1 MSSSMLFGKWR
12 HPYDVQTEAKSTAMQ
27 DNRAV
32 PSDLSLSD
40 LLAAVGAEYR
50 RIFRERRDDLIAVS
64 FNAVL
69 VTICWF
75 LLPDGIR
82 NWIFT
87 LHGALAFPYVLEMW
101 MLGDTPATNVA
112 GRDAVRALSQL
123 PDPAAMRIWLR
134 AKHLVLASF
143 IGPTA
148 AIVAVVIGL
157 VQHRYEAAAAVAL
170 TLLFLPLGVLSVA
183 AWVGL
188 WLPYH
193 PRKLL
198 WRWEHRTDWRAALL
212 RWGVLVL
219 LPFMVVPL
227 IAVMLLIPSLMI
239 WIMAHQGHPPHEMDP
254 IGLWIGT
261 VVSVAVSLIVF
272 AWAPSVATKIA
283 RRRYA
288 NLHGYLS
295 NPEHG

>member
-1 MSSSMLFGKWR
+1 
-12 HPYDVQTEAKSTAMQ
+12 MQ
-27 DNRAV
+27 DNRVV

-40 LLAAVGAEYR
+40 FSAAIGAEYR
-50 RIFRERRDDLIAVS
+50 RIFSERRDDLIAVS

-75 LLPDGIR
+75 LLPDSIR

-112 GRDAVRALSQL
+112 GRDSVRALSQL
-123 PDPAAMRIWLR
+123 PDPAALRLWLR

-188 WLPYH
+188 WMPYH

-198 WRWEHRTDWRAALL
+198 WRWEHRTDWRAAVL

-219 LPFMVVPL
+219 LPFMVVPA
-227 IAVMLLIPSLMI
+227 IAIMLLIPSLII
-239 WIMAHQGHPPHEMDP
+239 WIIAHQGHPPHEMDP
-254 IGLWIGT
+254 VGLWIGT

-272 AWAPSVATKIA
+272 VWAPLVATKIA

-288 NLHGYLS
+288 ELHGYLS

>member
-1 MSSSMLFGKWR
+1 
-12 HPYDVQTEAKSTAMQ
+12 MQ
-27 DNRAV
+27 DNRVV

-40 LLAAVGAEYR
+40 FSAAMGAEYR
-50 RIFRERRDDLIAVS
+50 RIFSERRDDLTAVS

-69 VTICWF
+69 VTLCWF
-75 LLPDGIR
+75 LLPDSIR

-123 PDPAAMRIWLR
+123 QDPAALRLWLR

-143 IGPTA
+143 VGPTA

-157 VQHRYEAAAAVAL
+157 VQHRYQAAAAVAI

-219 LPFMVVPL
+219 LPFMVVPA
-227 IAVMLLIPSLMI
+227 IAIMLLIPSLII
-239 WIMAHQGHPPHEMDP
+239 WIIAHQGHPPHQMDP
-254 IGLWIGT
+254 VGLWIGT
-261 VVSVAVSLIVF
+261 VVSVAVSLIIFV
-272 AWAPSVATKIA
+272 WAPSVATKIA

-288 NLHGYLS
+288 ELHGYLS

>member
-1 MSSSMLFGKWR
+1 
-12 HPYDVQTEAKSTAMQ
+12 MQ
-27 DNRAV
+27 DNRVV

-40 LLAAVGAEYR
+40 FSAAIGAEYR
-50 RIFRERRDDLIAVS
+50 RIFSERRDDLIAVS

-75 LLPDGIR
+75 LLPDSIR

-112 GRDAVRALSQL
+112 GRDSLRALSQL
-123 PDPAAMRIWLR
+123 PDPAALRLWLR

-188 WLPYH
+188 WMPYH

-198 WRWEHRTDWRAALL
+198 WRWEHRTDWRAAVL

-219 LPFMVVPL
+219 LPFMVVPA
-227 IAVMLLIPSLMI
+227 IAIMLLIPSLII
-239 WIMAHQGHPPHEMDP
+239 WIIAHQGHPPHEMDP
-254 IGLWIGT
+254 VGLWIGT

-272 AWAPSVATKIA
+272 VWAPSVATKIA

-288 NLHGYLS
+288 ELHGYLS

>member
-1 MSSSMLFGKWR
+1 MLFGKWR

-40 LLAAVGAEYR
+40 LLTAVGAEYR

-239 WIMAHQGHPPHEMDP
+239 WIMAHQGQPPHEMDP

>member
-1 MSSSMLFGKWR
+1 
-12 HPYDVQTEAKSTAMQ
+12 MQ
-27 DNRAV
+27 DNRVV

-40 LLAAVGAEYR
+40 FSAAIGAEYR
-50 RIFRERRDDLIAVS
+50 RIFSERRDDLTAVS

-69 VTICWF
+69 VTLCWF
-75 LLPDGIR
+75 LLPDSIR

-123 PDPAAMRIWLR
+123 QDPAALRLWLR

-143 IGPTA
+143 VGPTA

-157 VQHRYEAAAAVAL
+157 VQHRYQAAAAVAL

-219 LPFMVVPL
+219 LPFMVVPA
-227 IAVMLLIPSLMI
+227 IAIMLLIPSLII
-239 WIMAHQGHPPHEMDP
+239 WIIAHQGHPPHEMDP
-254 IGLWIGT
+254 VGLWIGT
-261 VVSVAVSLIVF
+261 AVSVAVSLIIFV
-272 AWAPSVATKIA
+272 WAPSVATKIA

-288 NLHGYLS
+288 ELHGYLS

>member
-1 MSSSMLFGKWR
+1 
-12 HPYDVQTEAKSTAMQ
+12 MQ
-27 DNRAV
+27 DNRVV

-40 LLAAVGAEYR
+40 FSAAIGAEYR
-50 RIFRERRDDLIAVS
+50 RIFSERRDDLTAVS

-69 VTICWF
+69 VTLCWF
-75 LLPDGIR
+75 LLPDSIR

-123 PDPAAMRIWLR
+123 QDPAALRLWLR

-143 IGPTA
+143 VGPTA

-157 VQHRYEAAAAVAL
+157 VQHRYQAAAAVAL

-219 LPFMVVPL
+219 LPFMVVPA
-227 IAVMLLIPSLMI
+227 IAIMLLIPSLII
-239 WIMAHQGHPPHEMDP
+239 WIIAHQGHPRHEMDP
-254 IGLWIGT
+254 VGLWIGT
-261 VVSVAVSLIVF
+261 AVSVAVSLIIFV
-272 AWAPSVATKIA
+272 WAPSVATKIA

-288 NLHGYLS
+288 ELHGYLS

>member
-1 MSSSMLFGKWR
+1 
-12 HPYDVQTEAKSTAMQ
+12 MQ

-40 LLAAVGAEYR
+40 LLMAVGAEYR
-50 RIFRERRDDLIAVS
+50 RIFSERREDLIAVS

-75 LLPDGIR
+75 LLPDSIR

-112 GRDAVRALSQL
+112 GRDSVRALSQL
-123 PDPAAMRIWLR
+123 PDPAALRLWLR

-157 VQHRYEAAAAVAL
+157 VEHRYEAAAAVAL
-170 TLLFLPLGVLSVA
+170 TLLFMPLGVLSVA

-188 WLPYH
+188 WMPYH

-198 WRWEHRTDWRAALL
+198 WRWEHRTDWRAAVL

-219 LPFMVVPL
+219 LPFMVVPA
-227 IAVMLLIPSLMI
+227 IAIMLLIPSLII
-239 WIMAHQGHPPHEMDP
+239 WIIAHQGHPPHEMDP
-254 IGLWIGT
+254 VGLWIGT

-272 AWAPSVATKIA
+272 VWAPSVATKIA

-288 NLHGYLS
+288 ELHGYLS

>member
-1 MSSSMLFGKWR
+1 MLCGEWR
-12 HPYDVQTEAKSTAMQ
+12 HPYDVRTEAKSTAMQ

-40 LLAAVGAEYR
+40 LFSAVGAEYR
-50 RIFRERRDDLIAVS
+50 RIFSERRDDLIAVS

-75 LLPDGIR
+75 LLPDSIR

-112 GRDAVRALSQL
+112 GRDSVRALSQL
-123 PDPAAMRIWLR
+123 PDPAALRLWLR

-188 WLPYH
+188 WMPYH

-198 WRWEHRTDWRAALL
+198 WRWEHRTDWRAAVL

-219 LPFMVVPL
+219 LPFMVVPA
-227 IAVMLLIPSLMI
+227 IAIMLLIPSLII
-239 WIMAHQGHPPHEMDP
+239 WIIAHQGHPPHEMDP
-254 IGLWIGT
+254 VGLWIGT

-272 AWAPSVATKIA
+272 VWAPSVATKIA

-288 NLHGYLS
+288 ELHGYLS

>member
-1 MSSSMLFGKWR
+1 MLFGKWR

>member
-1 MSSSMLFGKWR
+1 MLFGEWR

-40 LLAAVGAEYR
+40 LLMAVGAEYR
-50 RIFRERRDDLIAVS
+50 RIFSERREDLIAVS

-75 LLPDGIR
+75 LLPDSIR

-112 GRDAVRALSQL
+112 GRDSVRALSQL
-123 PDPAAMRIWLR
+123 PDPAALRLWLR

-188 WLPYH
+188 WMPYH

-198 WRWEHRTDWRAALL
+198 WRWEHRTDWRAAVL

-219 LPFMVVPL
+219 LPFMVVPA
-227 IAVMLLIPSLMI
+227 IAIMLLIPSLII
-239 WIMAHQGHPPHEMDP
+239 WIIAHQGHPPHEMDP
-254 IGLWIGT
+254 VGLWIGT

-272 AWAPSVATKIA
+272 VWAPSVATKIA

-288 NLHGYLS
+288 ELHGYLS

>member
-1 MSSSMLFGKWR
+1 MLFGEWR

-40 LLAAVGAEYR
+40 IFSAVGAEYR
-50 RIFRERRDDLIAVS
+50 RIFSERRDDLIAVS

-75 LLPDGIR
+75 LLPDSIR

-112 GRDAVRALSQL
+112 GRDSVRALSQL
-123 PDPAAMRIWLR
+123 PDPAALRLWLR

-188 WLPYH
+188 WMPYH

-198 WRWEHRTDWRAALL
+198 WRWEHRTDWRAAVL

-219 LPFMVVPL
+219 LPFMVVPA
-227 IAVMLLIPSLMI
+227 IAIMLLIPSLII
-239 WIMAHQGHPPHEMDP
+239 WIIAHQGHPPHEMDP
-254 IGLWIGT
+254 VGLWIGT

-272 AWAPSVATKIA
+272 VWAPSVATKIA

-288 NLHGYLS
+288 ELHGYLS

>member
-1 MSSSMLFGKWR
+1 MR
-12 HPYDVQTEAKSTAMQ
+12 DRQVPDETQ
-27 DNRAV
+27 DNRVV
-32 PSDLSLSD
+32 PSDLSLSYFS
-40 LLAAVGAEYR
+40 AAIGAEYR
-50 RIFRERRDDLIAVS
+50 RIFSERRDDLTAVS

-69 VTICWF
+69 VTLCWF
-75 LLPDGIR
+75 LLPDSIR

-123 PDPAAMRIWLR
+123 PDPAALRLWLR

-143 IGPTA
+143 VGPTA

-157 VQHRYEAAAAVAL
+157 VQHRYQVAAAVAL

-219 LPFMVVPL
+219 LPFMVVPA
-227 IAVMLLIPSLMI
+227 IAIMLLIPSLII
-239 WIMAHQGHPPHEMDP
+239 WIIAHQGHPPHEMDP
-254 IGLWIGT
+254 VGLWIGT

-272 AWAPSVATKIA
+272 VWAPSVATKIA

-288 NLHGYLS
+288 ELHGYLS

>member
-1 MSSSMLFGKWR
+1 MR
-12 HPYDVQTEAKSTAMQ
+12 DRQVPDETQ
-27 DNRAV
+27 DNRVV
-32 PSDLSLSD
+32 PSDLSLSYFS
-40 LLAAVGAEYR
+40 AAIGAEYR
-50 RIFRERRDDLIAVS
+50 RIFSERRDDLTAVS

-69 VTICWF
+69 VTLCWF
-75 LLPDGIR
+75 LLPDSIR

-123 PDPAAMRIWLR
+123 PDPAALRLWLR

-143 IGPTA
+143 VGPTA

-157 VQHRYEAAAAVAL
+157 VQHRYQVAAAVAL

-219 LPFMVVPL
+219 LPFMVVPA
-227 IAVMLLIPSLMI
+227 IAIMLLIPSLII
-239 WIMAHQGHPPHEMDP
+239 WIIAHQGHPPHEMDP
-254 IGLWIGT
+254 VGLWIGT

-272 AWAPSVATKIA
+272 VWAPSVAAKIA

-288 NLHGYLS
+288 ELHGYLS